1 MLLTIDVHMYL
12 LVVRYLEQVEHY
24 LVRLH
29 VLEQPLLVSTVLVLG
44 LAQFSQLSQDLT
56 NYDMKYE

>member
-1 MLLTIDVHMYL
+1 MLLIIDVHMYL

-29 VLEQPLLVSTVLVLG
+29 VLEQSLLVSTVLVLG

-56 NYDMKYE
+56 NYDMKY